1 MGALINERGKMI
13 KAILFDL
20 DNTLIDFMSMKSHC
34 CEAAIDAMI
43 GAGLKMKK
51 KKALKILYDLYDEY
65 GIEHKYIFQ
74 KFLKK
79 AMGKTNYKLA
89 AHGIIAYRNL
99 KESYLAPYPHVIP
112 TLIKL
117 SKRYKLAIISDAP
130 RIRAWLRLVAMNI
143 DAFFDVVITAA
154 DVRKQKTYSAPFKA
168 ALRQLKIKP
177 EEALM
182 VGDRIERDIKPAKA
196 LGIKTCY
203 ARYGAKYGKFK
214 PVRRGQSRADFEIN
228 DISELLRL
236 KI

>member
-1 MGALINERGKMI
+1 MI

-20 DNTLIDFMSMKSHC
+20 DNTLIDFMSMKNHC
-34 CEAAIDAMI
+34 CKAAIDAMI

-51 KKALKILYDLYDEY
+51 KKALKILHDLYDIY
-65 GIEHKYIFQ
+65 GIEHKHIFQ

-79 AMGKTNYKLA
+79 ATGKIDYKLA
-89 AHGIIAYRNL
+89 AHGIVAYRNL
-99 KESYLAPYPHVIP
+99 KESYLSPYPHVIP

-143 DAFFDVVITAA
+143 DAFFDVVITSA
-154 DVRKQKTYSAPFKA
+154 DVRRKKTYKAPFRA

-182 VGDRIERDIKPAKA
+182 VGDRIERDIKSAKS
-196 LGIKTCY
+196 LGIRTCY
-203 ARYGAKYGKFK
+203 ARYGAKYGKMK
-214 PVRRGQSRADFEIN
+214 PVRRGKSGADFEID
-228 DISELLRL
+228 DINELAGL